1 MKLGVI
7 FCPSFLQHVICDLS
21 MMFITLF
28 RRNNK
33 KMASSSFKVSF
44 RLFAL
49 FSISFLSFLAC
60 ATNGNKTKQASF
72 NMVRDLVSVF
82 SASVKVCKSPRKT
95 KRRFV

>member
-49 FSISFLSFLAC
+49 FSISFLAC

-95 KRRFV
+95 KRRLV